1 MIGLLKYK
9 KGITVTNVLQKILKE
24 SNRKPNK
31 IWVDKESE
39 FYNNSFKKWLKDNNI
54 EMHLTHNEGKCVVV
68 ERFIRTLR
76 TKIYKYITLISENI
90 ILIN

>member
-1 MIGLLKYK
+1 
-9 KGITVTNVLQKILKE
+9 
-24 SNRKPNK
+24 
-31 IWVDKESE
+31 
-39 FYNNSFKKWLKDNNI
+39 
-54 EMHLTHNEGKCVVV
+54 MHLTHNEGKCVVV